1 MLRAL
6 PPVHLG
12 VTAGRA
18 GRVPG
23 LPRGKLIFTARW
35 LVTALALW
43 VVLRSIDL
51 GAVVD
56 LIGRAA
62 PLALGV
68 AGLVVIAQVAVLV
81 GRWQL
86 VIHILA
92 GQSVGFGPPA
102 LLLCPSF
109 LIRPVLP
116 SSGGGDVAP
125 PRRASPSR

>member
-6 PPVHLG
+6 PPVPFA
-12 VTAGRA
+12 VTARRA
-18 GRVPG
+18 WRVPG

-68 AGLVVIAQVAVLV
+68 AGLVFLAPFPLL
-81 GRWQL
+81 RWRWPL
-86 VIHILA
+86 RLPHP
-92 GQSVGFGPPA
+92 GGPLRPRPA
-102 LLLCPSF
+102 
-109 LIRPVLP
+109 
-116 SSGGGDVAP
+116 A
-125 PRRASPSR
+125 